1 MKVARLNKK
10 IITEDIY
17 KKTSENKME
26 KFDDYLEKIG
36 KKKVAACTLNQRYNH
51 QHLVAWSPTK
61 INLTNFKTTSS
72 KLQFENNQIKIGK
85 GIAKVL
91 VSGQI
96 AFWKGNNPA
105 LDFVQADILLNG
117 ISKAFCTIIQND
129 IYQLSCLLT
138 PILLEVKE
146 NDLIG
151 LGASFGSK
159 LQTFGVLENG
169 TYLTVEVIE

>member
-1 MKVARLNKK
+1 MKVARFNKK

-17 KKTSENKME
+17 KKTSENKIIQL
-26 KFDDYLEKIG
+26 DDYIEIIG
-36 KKKVAACTLNQRYNH
+36 KKIVATCTLNQRYNH
-51 QHLVAWSPTK
+51 QHLVAWKTAK
-61 INLTNFKTTSS
+61 INLNNFKTTSS

-96 AFWKGNNPA
+96 AFWKGNNQA

-117 ISKAFCTIIQND
+117 ISNTFCTIIQND
-129 IYQLSCLLT
+129 HYQLSCVLT

-151 LGASFGSK
+151 LGTSFGAR

>member
-1 MKVARLNKK
+1 MIVKTIAPILSEN
-10 IITEDIY
+10 IY
-17 KKTSENKME
+17 KKLSENKII
-26 KFDDYLEKIG
+26 KIDDYIYKIN
-36 KKKVAACTLNQRYNH
+36 KKQVATATLTQRYNH
-51 QHLVAWSPTK
+51 QHLVAWKPAK
-61 INLTNFKTTSS
+61 INLNNFKTTSS
-72 KLQFENNQIKIGK
+72 KLQFESNQIKIGK

-117 ISKAFCTIIQND
+117 VSNTFCTIIQND
-129 IYQLSCLLT
+129 VYQLSCVLT

-151 LGASFGSK
+151 LGTSFGSK

>member
-1 MKVARLNKK
+1 MIVKTIEPILSEN
-10 IITEDIY
+10 IY
-17 KKTSENKME
+17 KKLPENKII
-26 KFDDYLEKIG
+26 KIDDYIYINN
-36 KKKVAACTLNQRYNH
+36 KKQVATATLNQRYNH
-51 QHLVAWSPTK
+51 QHLVAWKPAK
-61 INLTNFKTTSS
+61 INLTKFKTTSS

-117 ISKAFCTIIQND
+117 ISNTFCTIIQND
-129 IYQLSCLLT
+129 VYQISCVLT

-151 LGASFGSK
+151 LGTSFGSK

>member
-1 MKVARLNKK
+1 MIVKTIEPILSEN
-10 IITEDIY
+10 IY
-17 KKTSENKME
+17 KKLPENKII
-26 KFDDYLEKIG
+26 KIDDYIYKIN
-36 KKKVAACTLNQRYNH
+36 KKQVATATLTQRYNH
-51 QHLVAWSPTK
+51 QHLSAWTPAK
-61 INLTNFKTTSS
+61 INLNNFKTTSS
-72 KLQFENNQIKIGK
+72 NLQFESNQIKIGK

-117 ISKAFCTIIQND
+117 ISNTFCTIIHND
-129 IYQLSCLLT
+129 VYQLSCVLT

-151 LGASFGSK
+151 LGTSFGSK